1 MIENIGS
8 VSMPYKLVRC
18 NAAGGE
24 ADPGAV
30 AGDEAD
36 PESLGEVHRIY
47 QKNRQ
52 KKLKKCDG
60 RRDQMIYQISS
71 GRTLPKHVRKYNDQ
85 MVKGYR

>member
-8 VSMPYKLVRC
+8 VSMPYRLVRC
-18 NAAGGE
+18 NAAGDE

-36 PESLGEVHRIY
+36 PESLSEVHRIY
-47 QKNRQ
+47 PTNRR
-52 KKLKKCDG
+52 KKLKKGDG

-71 GRTLPKHVRKYNDQ
+71 GRILPKHVRKYNDQ
-85 MVKGYR
+85 ILKGYR